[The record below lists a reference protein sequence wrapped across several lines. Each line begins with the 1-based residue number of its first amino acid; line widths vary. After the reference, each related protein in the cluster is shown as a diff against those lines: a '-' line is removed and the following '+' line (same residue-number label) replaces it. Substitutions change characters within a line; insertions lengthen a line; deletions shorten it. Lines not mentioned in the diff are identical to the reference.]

1 MPVLKILTYPDERL
15 RQVSSPVQ
23 QFDAAFQRRV
33 DDLEE
38 TRLAGPGAVGIAAPQ
53 VGWFERVVIVDV
65 SGRRKTRSHGHLILV
80 NPEITEWDGYAV
92 GREGCLSVPDYTGNV
107 IRAEKIHLQALDR
120 EGNALSFDM
129 DGFEA
134 RAVQHEMDHIDG
146 LLFLDRL
153 VSRRQDLFQRKVY
166 KSTLLRGWP
175 KLLFLLIFIRA
186 GAFLGEGLLH
196 LGP

>member
-1 MPVLKILTYPDERL
+1 VAVLEILTYPDERL
-15 RQVSSPVQ
+15 RQLSAPVDK
-23 QFDAAFQRRV
+23 FDTAFQRRI

-53 VGWFERVVIVDV
+53 VGWFERVIIVDV
-65 SGRRKTRSHGHLILV
+65 SGRKKTRSHGHLILV

-120 EGNALSFDM
+120 HGKPLSFDM

-166 KSTLLRGWP
+166 K
-175 KLLFLLIFIRA
+175 
-186 GAFLGEGLLH
+186 
-196 LGP
+196 